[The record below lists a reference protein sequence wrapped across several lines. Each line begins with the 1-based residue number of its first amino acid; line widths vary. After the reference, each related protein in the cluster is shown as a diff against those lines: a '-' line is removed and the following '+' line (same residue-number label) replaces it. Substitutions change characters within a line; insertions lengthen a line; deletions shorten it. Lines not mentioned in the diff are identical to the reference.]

1 MLKTLL
7 TKMAFTFRYYWKAVA
22 WSLCVSNATIMESYD
37 LLLINSFYAFP
48 QFQKKYG
55 VELPNGSYSVPARW
69 QIGLSMANLVG
80 MIIGVFANG
89 YCADRWGL
97 RKVMM
102 ASHAALI
109 GFIFITFFAPSVEV
123 LTVGMLLLS
132 LPCGFFAAA
141 TPSYAAEVSPPQL
154 SGYLTVLVSAP
165 ITVIDPKESLATIV
179 RTIEAERLMSIQGSY
194 LDCFRGDSLRRTE
207 IAMVSWGCQILPG
220 FAIQNYITYF
230 FTLAGLDSSD
240 SFNLSIGNAGLA
252 FVGTVSS
259 WALMTRFGWRTM
271 YLGGLIAM
279 FPVMSLVGFLDLAT
293 STPSGDNVRWAQCA
307 MLLVWFF
314 IYGASIG
321 PVPYGIAAN

>member
-1 MLKTLL
+1 MKGQFSTTHVEDSADKDGIHELDSAFQGSETLTL
-7 TKMAFTFRYYWKAVA
+7 RQTFRYYWKAVA

-123 LTVGMLLLS
+123 LTVGMLLL
-132 LPCGFFAAA
+132 
-141 TPSYAAEVSPPQL
+141 
-154 SGYLTVLVSAP
+154 
-165 ITVIDPKESLATIV
+165 
-179 RTIEAERLMSIQGSY
+179 
-194 LDCFRGDSLRRTE
+194 
-207 IAMVSWGCQILPG
+207 
-220 FAIQNYITYF
+220 
-230 FTLAGLDSSD
+230 
-240 SFNLSIGNAGLA
+240 
-252 FVGTVSS
+252 
-259 WALMTRFGWRTM
+259 
-271 YLGGLIAM
+271 
-279 FPVMSLVGFLDLAT
+279 
-293 STPSGDNVRWAQCA
+293 
-307 MLLVWFF
+307 
-314 IYGASIG
+314 
-321 PVPYGIAAN
+321 